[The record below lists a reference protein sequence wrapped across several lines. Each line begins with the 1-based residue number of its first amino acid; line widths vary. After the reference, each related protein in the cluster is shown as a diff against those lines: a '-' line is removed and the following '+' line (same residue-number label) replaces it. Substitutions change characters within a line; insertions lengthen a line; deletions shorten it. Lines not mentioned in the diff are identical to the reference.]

1 MSKEE
6 REFLDALR
14 KRSIEASAEI
24 LEGVQR
30 LKSMYEEITDD
41 GSGEPMPKPRL
52 GDHFYQLAKFEL
64 EHASTL
70 IRLGNSQAEM
80 VFDHLRHLARRTQKA
95 TTPVLEL
102 VPDDKGTSRAR
113 FEIKNPF
120 DKPGDLRFEIEAL
133 RDASGMAVPNRT
145 LRVVG
150 KGGASSIRA
159 HDTLYL
165 DVSAE
170 TPEATLFGDVK
181 VYLLA
186 DIEKQISHRVIK
198 VRAAA
203 AAPAAAVASRAAAPG
218 AGGPKAAPSLK
229 AAAPPKAAVV
239 RDIGSGRRHKGKKGK
254 KK

>member
-30 LKSMYEEITDD
+30 LKSMYEEMTDD
-41 GSGEPMPKPRL
+41 GSGQPVPKPRL
-52 GDHFYQLAKFEL
+52 GDHLYQLAKFEL

-80 VFDHLRHLARRTQKA
+80 VFDHLRHLARRSQKT

-102 VPDDKGTSRAR
+102 VPDDRKPRQSHAR

-120 DKPGDLRFEIEAL
+120 DRPGDLRFEIAPL
-133 RDASGMAVPNRT
+133 RRADGSETSEKPSVK
-145 LRVVG
+145 G
-150 KGGASSIRA
+150 KANASSIRA

-165 DVSAE
+165 DLRAT
-170 TPEATLFGDVK
+170 TPDETLFGDVK
-181 VYLLA
+181 VFLLA
-186 DIEKQISHRVIK
+186 DIEKQIAHRVIK
-198 VRAAA
+198 VRAMAPAPKAA
-203 AAPAAAVASRAAAPG
+203 AAKPRAKSA
-218 AGGPKAAPSLK
+218 
-229 AAAPPKAAVV
+229 
-239 RDIGSGRRHKGKKGK
+239 RK

>member
-64 EHASTL
+64 EHASRL

-80 VFDHLRHLARRTQKA
+80 VFDHLRHLARRTQK
-95 TTPVLEL
+95 TTTKVLEL
-102 VPDDKGTSRAR
+102 IPDPQNPSECRGR
-113 FEIKNPF
+113 FEVKNPF
-120 DKPGDLRFEIEAL
+120 DKTGDLRFEIECL
-133 RDASGMAVPNRT
+133 RKADGTDTEVKPKVEGRNGVT
-145 LRVVG
+145 T
-150 KGGASSIRA
+150 IRA

-165 DVSAE
+165 DVRVDTPPE
-170 TPEATLFGDVK
+170 TYFGDVR

-186 DIEKQISHRVIK
+186 DIEKQIAHRVIK
-198 VRAAA
+198 VRKLQA
-203 AAPAAAVASRAAAPG
+203 AAPAPAAPQ
-218 AGGPKAAPSLK
+218 AAK
-229 AAAPPKAAVV
+229 DDA
-239 RDIGSGRRHKGKKGK
+239 KK
-254 KK
+254 